1 MARGWLTVS
10 GSEDGGIDR
19 IYWALNP
26 AKLERIAAAVRAGRA
41 D

>member
-1 MARGWLTVS
+1 VAWLTAS

-19 IYWALNP
+19 IYWVLNP
-26 AKLERIAAAVRAGRA
+26 GKLERIAAAVRAGRA